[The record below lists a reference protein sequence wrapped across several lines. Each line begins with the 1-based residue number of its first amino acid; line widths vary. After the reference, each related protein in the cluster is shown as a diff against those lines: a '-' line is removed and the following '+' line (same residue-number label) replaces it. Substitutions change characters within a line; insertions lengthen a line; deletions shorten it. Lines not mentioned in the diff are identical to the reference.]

1 MLLECKGC
9 FMQSTSKFLT
19 LRVEIYP
26 RLLCLLGSCATW
38 ILYKNSGDLNKKRKD
53 QKVYLII
60 PFGVNALFH

>member
-9 FMQSTSKFLT
+9 FMQSASKFLT

-26 RLLCLLGSCATW
+26 RLLCLLASCDAR
-38 ILYKNSGDLNKKRKD
+38 ILYKYSGDLNKKRKD

-60 PFGVNALFH
+60 PFGVDLKF